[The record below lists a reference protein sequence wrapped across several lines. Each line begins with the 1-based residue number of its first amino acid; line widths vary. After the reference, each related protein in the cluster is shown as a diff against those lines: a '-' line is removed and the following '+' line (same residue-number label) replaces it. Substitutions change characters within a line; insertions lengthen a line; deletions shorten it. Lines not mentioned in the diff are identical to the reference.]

1 MLVTRKNNSAI
12 WKRREQFIAKPLNE
26 HKQPSVL
33 LAATL
38 WWPLAARLAMR
49 FISYGCEV
57 TAICPP
63 GHLLRHV
70 SGMGTIYRY
79 RGLRSLASLESAIRA
94 ANPDIIIP
102 CDDRVVWQLH
112 DLYSKQP
119 DLRPLIEASFGP
131 ASEYGI
137 VGQREQLLRTA
148 QELGIRIPRTRQVQ
162 SEEEVS
168 SWFSGELP
176 PAVLKL
182 DGSGGGEGVEI
193 VHSEEEAIEVFRR
206 MSHRPGIGTALKRL
220 LVNHD
225 PVSIW
230 ESHRQNE
237 PVITIQQFIPGRP
250 ANAMLACWRGELLSM
265 VSVEVIRS
273 QGETRAA
280 LIVRVIENQEMEL
293 AARLLSRRLQLTGF
307 YGLDFMLD
315 PETNRTWLIEMNPR
329 CTQLGHLPLTKD
341 GDLAS
346 ALCQKL
352 IGRKCMTNEARI
364 EKDTIAFFPQA
375 VLSNPCNPLLRSSY
389 HDVPWEQPQL
399 VRELLMDIWPN
410 RQWIA
415 RLYHHFRPPQ
425 AEVPVEFA
433 ANEQATVLTSSTD
446 VGHSR

>member
-1 MLVTRKNNSAI
+1 
-12 WKRREQFIAKPLNE
+12 
-26 HKQPSVL
+26 
-33 LAATL
+33 
-38 WWPLAARLAMR
+38 MR
-49 FISYGCEV
+49 FISYGCQV
-57 TAICPP
+57 TAVCPS

-94 ANPDIIIP
+94 SNPNIIVP

-112 DLYSKQP
+112 ELHSKRP
-119 DLRPLIEASFGP
+119 DLRPLIEASLGQ
-131 ASEYGI
+131 ATEYGI

-162 SEEEVS
+162 TKEEVR
-168 SWFSGELP
+168 SWFAGEFP

-193 VHSEEEAIEVFRR
+193 AHSEEEAIEVFRR
-206 MSHRPGIGTALKRL
+206 MSRRPGIGTALKRL

-230 ESHRQNE
+230 ESHRQNV

-273 QGETRAA
+273 QGATRAA
-280 LIVRVIENQEMEL
+280 LIVRVIENREIEL
-293 AARLLSRRLQLTGF
+293 AAQLLSRRLQLTGF

-329 CTQLGHLPLTKD
+329 CTQIGHLPLTKD

-352 IGRKCMTNEARI
+352 TGRKCITNETRI
-364 EKDTIAFFPQA
+364 EKDTIAFFPHA
-375 VLSNPCNPLLRSSY
+375 VLSDPCNQLFRNSY

-399 VRELLMDIWPN
+399 VRELLMEISPN

-425 AEVPVEFA
+425 AEAPVDFA
-433 ANEQATVLTSSTD
+433 ANEETTVLISSSDTGRSKKPGSNGTA
-446 VGHSR
+446 VN